1 MKINEKPYREMYIR
15 SDLLEIPRN
24 TYQRPLNS
32 RRTKRIAR
40 AFDERIANEPKVSL
54 RNGRYYVFDGQ
65 HTIMARVERNGG
77 KPLPILCKLY
87 MGMTESDEADLFSQ
101 QNGESAELTAG
112 ARIRAEIYSGKP
124 NALNFQKATESTGLR
139 LDFGQ
144 QRGKNRLACVA
155 TAFDEF
161 QRVGPE
167 KYKEALTLLREAWDG
182 DPDSLRA
189 ETVTAMC
196 RFVELYEGAYDRK
209 RLIQRYRKFDPITIY
224 RDGRS
229 MSGIMAGYKK
239 YLHAAWALYN
249 GSSVKAAL
257 PIKF

>member
-1 MKINEKPYREMYIR
+1 MPNAYCLSPLV
-15 SDLLEIPRN
+15 SQAV
-24 TYQRPLNS
+24 QRRGNPS
-32 RRTKRIAR
+32 PAP
-40 AFDERIANEPKVSL
+40 DERRSVQFPHGNHRGVA
-54 RNGRYYVFDGQ
+54 
-65 HTIMARVERNGG
+65 
-77 KPLPILCKLY
+77 
-87 MGMTESDEADLFSQ
+87 Q
-101 QNGESAELTAG
+101 QTAELHVVADPLAG
-112 ARIRAEIYSGKP
+112 GGDHADGGRLVVDHADG
-124 NALNFQKATESTGLR
+124 GLVGDDGR
-139 LDFGQ
+139 DG
-144 QRGKNRLACVA
+144 RGGGMA
-155 TAFDEF
+155 
-161 QRVGPE
+161 G
-167 KYKEALTLLREAWDG
+167 DG